1 MKQHVTVEDVW
12 VPKGADAAPR
22 RFIKPLSFVP
32 MFARGGDTLQRLAV
46 EAKRRPDDAGAFERL
61 GIAYANSGDH
71 AQAAQALGES
81 VAIDPNRSRAWS
93 ALGEA
98 QTRAA
103 GADQGPIP
111 HAARRSFDRAL
122 ALDPEDVRAQFYL
135 ALDKDAQGAPEL
147 AIDAWLG
154 LLRVVSLGSGP
165 EEKIRAAILAS
176 LNRKMHID

>member
-1 MKQHVTVEDVW
+1 MKQHVTMDDIW
-12 VPKGADAAPR
+12 VSSSADAEQR
-22 RFIKPLSFVP
+22 RFIKPLSFLP
-32 MFARGGDTLQRLAV
+32 MFARGGDTLQRLAG

-61 GIAYANSGDH
+61 GIAYSNAGDH

-135 ALDKDAQGAPEL
+135 ALDKDAQGAPDQ
-147 AIDAWLG
+147 AIDEWLG
-154 LLRVVSLGSGP
+154 LLRNVSLGSGP

-176 LNRKMHID
+176 LKREMKED